1 MNTIPGSKLI
11 TLAMALVI
19 AGTVAAQEP
28 ITPTDT
34 V

>member
-19 AGTVAAQEP
+19 AGTVAARVP
-28 ITPTDT
+28 ITPTNT